1 MGRRFMI
8 KVTLS
13 TVVNSNEIFQKLVTT
28 EMRARAAF
36 RTAKLTTAIAKEL
49 ELFNTQREAILR
61 KYGEKDSSGELIV
74 QENGTVNIEKEHI
87 NDFNQEL
94 FELLNSEVELNAEP
108 LTVDDI
114 DAAKLTPAQIQMLGD
129 LLVE

>member
-1 MGRRFMI
+1 MI
-8 KVTLS
+8 KVTLN
-13 TVVNSNEIFQKLVTT
+13 TIVNSNEIFQKLATT

-36 RTAKLTTAIAKEL
+36 RTAKLTAVIAKEL

-61 KYGEKDSSGELIV
+61 KYGEKDSNDELIV

-114 DAAKLTPAQIQMLGD
+114 EVAELTPVQVQMLGD

>member
-13 TVVNSNEIFQKLVTT
+13 TVVNSNEIFQKLITT
-28 EMRARAAF
+28 KMRARAAF

-74 QENGTVNIEKEHI
+74 QENGTVNIEEEHI

-94 FELLNSEVELNAEP
+94 FELLNAEVELNAEP

-114 DAAKLTPAQIQMLGD
+114 DAAELTPAQVQMLGD

>member
-1 MGRRFMI
+1 MGRRTMI
-8 KVTLS
+8 KLTLN
-13 TVVNSNEIFQKLVTT
+13 TIVNSNEIFQKLATT

-36 RTAKLTTAIAKEL
+36 RTAKLTTVIAKEL
-49 ELFNTQREAILR
+49 ELFNAQREAILR
-61 KYGEKDSSGELIV
+61 KYGEKDSNGELII

-108 LTVDDI
+108 LNLDDI
-114 DAAKLTPAQIQMLGD
+114 DAAELTPVQVQMLGD